1 MRFKAPLE
9 AQTHAQRLTGQS
21 LKGAPA
27 LTEKKAVAVENRLR
41 LDDLVQHGAGSKDR
55 VLN

>member
-55 VLN
+55 VLK